1 LAFQHLRLHE
11 PPHGGGSSY
20 RRGVPISPELIDA
33 ALRLVGALDYT
44 GVAMVEFKRDH
55 ATGRW
60 VLLEVNARF
69 WGSLPLAIA
78 SGADFPLALFQLLVE
93 GATEFAQSYRVG
105 LCARNLR
112 ADAAWHLA
120 NLRADRSDPTIN
132 SRPWP
137 RVARETCASV
147 LGGRERIDT
156 FTRDDPAPGL
166 VEAGQLLRAGGRRAR
181 AAAMATARARGAAGD
196 RGRLEAAARSELA
209 RARRLLFVCKGN
221 IGRSPFA
228 AGLARRAL
236 GDGVEVASAG
246 FLPDGRRSPTDAV
259 AAAAAWGID
268 LSVHRS
274 RVVSAA
280 LVRRSDAIFVF
291 DADNHRRLLSDFPE
305 AAARVHYVG
314 ALERDGRLF
323 VEDPWGGGPDA
334 YAASYR
340 RIADALRAA
349 STIPRNAPA

>member
-1 LAFQHLRLHE
+1 
-11 PPHGGGSSY
+11 
-20 RRGVPISPELIDA
+20 
-33 ALRLVGALDYT
+33 
-44 GVAMVEFKRDH
+44 
-55 ATGRW
+55 
-60 VLLEVNARF
+60 
-69 WGSLPLAIA
+69 
-78 SGADFPLALFQLLVE
+78 
-93 GATEFAQSYRVG
+93 
-105 LCARNLR
+105 
-112 ADAAWHLA
+112 
-120 NLRADRSDPTIN
+120 
-132 SRPWP
+132 
-137 RVARETCASV
+137 
-147 LGGRERIDT
+147 
-156 FTRDDPAPGL
+156 
-166 VEAGQLLRAGGRRAR
+166 
-181 AAAMATARARGAAGD
+181 
-196 RGRLEAAARSELA
+196 
-209 RARRLLFVCKGN
+209 LLFVCKGN

-349 STIPRNAPA
+349 STIPRNERA